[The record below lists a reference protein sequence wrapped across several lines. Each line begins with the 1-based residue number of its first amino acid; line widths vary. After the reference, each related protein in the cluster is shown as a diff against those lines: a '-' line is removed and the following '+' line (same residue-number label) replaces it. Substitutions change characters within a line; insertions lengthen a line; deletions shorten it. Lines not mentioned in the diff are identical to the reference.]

1 MFSICAFLRNSLP
14 GLCSFSLNC
23 AGRLSETQT
32 LPSYPLQEPHRQVE
46 PPLLPAEEAT
56 IIYKSS
62 CLSAFSE
69 WSIVTPE
76 NRQKQL
82 PLTEANENGSGDSL
96 TVFGMF
102 RRRTL
107 IHGQAGA
114 KNALSRK
121 DAFAVMQA
129 SVERERP
136 ARRAARGLCGGEGF
150 RGDGCHQCVRL
161 WVTSFSLESL
171 AFSFAIRKELLMLL
185 LMTSNLLIFL
195 PSTSC

>member
-1 MFSICAFLRNSLP
+1 MKM
-14 GLCSFSLNC
+14 
-23 AGRLSETQT
+23 GR
-32 LPSYPLQEPHRQVE
+32 
-46 PPLLPAEEAT
+46 
-56 IIYKSS
+56 
-62 CLSAFSE
+62 
-69 WSIVTPE
+69 
-76 NRQKQL
+76 
-82 PLTEANENGSGDSL
+82 GDSL

-185 LMTSNLLIFL
+185 LMASNLLIFL

>member
-1 MFSICAFLRNSLP
+1 M
-14 GLCSFSLNC
+14 
-23 AGRLSETQT
+23 
-32 LPSYPLQEPHRQVE
+32 E

-69 WSIVTPE
+69 WSIVTPKE
-76 NRQKQL
+76 GRQKQL
-82 PLTEANENGSGDSL
+82 PLMEANEDGSGDSL

-107 IHGQAGA
+107 IRGQAGA
-114 KNALSRK
+114 KNALSRT

-129 SVERERP
+129 SVERERS
-136 ARRAARGLCGGEGF
+136 ASRAARCLCGGEGF
-150 RGDGCHQCVRL
+150 RRDGCNQCVRL
-161 WVTSFSLESL
+161 WVTFFSLESL

-185 LMTSNLLIFL
+185 LMASNLLIFL